1 MSANSHP
8 LRRLAVKG
16 SIVHPISFDKIEIV
30 NDGAILY
37 GSNGVIEK
45 LIDLSSPS
53 ASDELATVDSVIDF
67 TGKLIIPGLVD
78 AHCHAPQYA
87 FTGTGMDLP
96 LLKWLEQYTF
106 PCETK
111 FSNETFANDV
121 YRKSVMRHLKCGTTF
136 ASYFAT
142 IHKTASKLLVDIANE
157 IGQRAYIGKVSMD
170 RNSPDTY
177 IENTEEGLADEEE
190 FIRYVLSLTQTGQ
203 DFLAKIDKGV
213 SLNENEQSLVN
224 KETTPLIMPVVTP
237 RFVPTCSMKMMVG
250 LAELS
255 NKYGVPVQSHLC
267 ESTNEIAWVKE
278 LHPEQETYTEVYH
291 AAGLLHK
298 RCYMAHCCYCNPAER
313 GLLKSTGTGVVH
325 CPCSNFMIMS
335 GIADVRMYKEEG
347 IEVGLGTDVAA
358 GYSPSI
364 LDCLR
369 QTITASRC
377 LELKYR
383 GTTPASSPYVPLNYR
398 EAFYLATQGGANVLG
413 MGDVLGNFKP
423 GKKMDCLVV
432 DVSAP
437 GSPID
442 TFGGEDTLEKFEKFL
457 FLGDDRNIIKIFV
470 DGNCVI

>member
-213 SLNENEQSLVN
+213 
-224 KETTPLIMPVVTP
+224 
-237 RFVPTCSMKMMVG
+237 
-250 LAELS
+250 
-255 NKYGVPVQSHLC
+255 
-267 ESTNEIAWVKE
+267 
-278 LHPEQETYTEVYH
+278 
-291 AAGLLHK
+291 
-298 RCYMAHCCYCNPAER
+298 
-313 GLLKSTGTGVVH
+313 
-325 CPCSNFMIMS
+325 
-335 GIADVRMYKEEG
+335 
-347 IEVGLGTDVAA
+347 
-358 GYSPSI
+358 
-364 LDCLR
+364 
-369 QTITASRC
+369 
-377 LELKYR
+377 
-383 GTTPASSPYVPLNYR
+383 
-398 EAFYLATQGGANVLG
+398 
-413 MGDVLGNFKP
+413 
-423 GKKMDCLVV
+423 
-432 DVSAP
+432 
-437 GSPID
+437 
-442 TFGGEDTLEKFEKFL
+442 
-457 FLGDDRNIIKIFV
+457 
-470 DGNCVI
+470 